1 MVFSVVWF
9 LTKYFMRQF
18 DIYFRYRVGIKQH
31 DGSRQEAG
39 KSKEAWARAIKAAT
53 DIAAFE
59 KKGKSHLMIGRHE
72 GFFIIM
78 FFYNIV

>member
-9 LTKYFMRQF
+9 LTKYFMGQS
-18 DIYFRYRVGIKQH
+18 DICFRYQVCIKQH
-31 DGSRQEAG
+31 DGPLQEAG
-39 KSKEAWARAIKAAT
+39 NSKGAWARGIKAAT

-59 KKGKSHLMIGRHE
+59 KKGESHLMIGRHE

-78 FFYNIV
+78 FFFN